1 MGKKKIQYM
10 GFEGH
15 KKQGAGNYI
24 STIAKNQCFFGL
36 FQKDLIRSGCFSR
49 SVALSS
55 FSTCHQKNQCPDV
68 ASCRSNSFSFPC
80 FEIHRSQ
87 SVNEYTVWI
96 WEIKNFRM
104 KKHAYGR
111 CFGTVLCSKCCV
123 EVQITIKF
131 YIET

>member
-1 MGKKKIQYM
+1 
-10 GFEGH
+10 
-15 KKQGAGNYI
+15 
-24 STIAKNQCFFGL
+24 
-36 FQKDLIRSGCFSR
+36 
-49 SVALSS
+49 
-55 FSTCHQKNQCPDV
+55 
-68 ASCRSNSFSFPC
+68 
-80 FEIHRSQ
+80 
-87 SVNEYTVWI
+87 VNEYTVWI